1 MKDKEIVI
9 GIDIGGSHITC
20 LGVDHLSGRIIPDLC
35 IRRQVDS
42 HSEAGLILA
51 VWAGALKECIS
62 TLDPGR
68 LSGICFAMPGPFD
81 YREGVALFAGV
92 RKYDSLR
99 NINIRDEIRR
109 RLSLPS
115 TLPLRFLNDATC
127 FAIGE
132 AWLGKA
138 AGYHRTMVITL
149 GTGFGSAFLEDGI
162 PVESGPEV
170 PPSGCLYHL
179 AYGDTIAD
187 DYFSSRWFGKEYN
200 KRFRLPSPGVKIMT
214 DLAETDAGIREIFT
228 EFGNRLALFI
238 APAIKAFRPDC
249 LTIGGNI
256 ARSYPFFGPRFHETL
271 DQEKCIIKIFLS
283 DLGEQAAI
291 LGSARLADDT
301 FFSKLPFISNK

>member
-1 MKDKEIVI
+1 MKDKEIVV

-20 LGVDHLSGRIIPDLC
+20 LAVDQLSGHIMPDLC

-42 HSEAGLILA
+42 RSEAGMILT
-51 VWAGALKECIS
+51 VWAGALKECLS

-81 YREGVALFAGV
+81 YREGIALFAGV

-99 NINIRDEIRR
+99 NINIRDEMRR
-109 RLSLPS
+109 RLSLPAG
-115 TLPLRFLNDATC
+115 LPLRFLNDATC
-127 FAIGE
+127 FAVGE
-132 AWLGKA
+132 AWIGNA
-138 AGYHRTMVITL
+138 AGYRRTMVITL

-187 DYFSSRWFGKEYN
+187 DYFSSRWFGKEYDR
-200 KRFRLPSPGVKIMT
+200 RFRLPSPGVKIMT
-214 DLAETDAGIREIFT
+214 DLAETNAGIREIFI
-228 EFGNRLALFI
+228 EFGNRLGLFI

-256 ARSYPFFGPRFHETL
+256 ARSYSYFGPRFQETL
-271 DQEKCIIKIFLS
+271 AQEKCDIKIFLS
-283 DLGEQAAI
+283 NLGEQAAI
-291 LGSARLADDT
+291 LGSTRLADDD
-301 FFSKLPFISNK
+301 FYSKLPFISKK